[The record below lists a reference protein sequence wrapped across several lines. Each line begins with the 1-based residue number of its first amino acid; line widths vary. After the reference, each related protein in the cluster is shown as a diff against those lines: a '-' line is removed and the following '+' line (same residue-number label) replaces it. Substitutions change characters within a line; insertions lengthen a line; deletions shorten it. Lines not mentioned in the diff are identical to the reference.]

1 MECPRKSDHDADVA
15 KTFHLATQT
24 TRTYKFLSVKSKIL
38 VRSYA
43 VVLIIIIIIINMLMM
58 MMMMMVRIIMLRGV
72 IDTLHRDSL
81 LLYAIEMLLLTV
93 TLTEIAAN

>member
-1 MECPRKSDHDADVA
+1 VECPRKSDHDADVA

-43 VVLIIIIIIINMLMM
+43 VVLIIIIIINMLMM